1 MNGSTVFIVDD
12 DAAVRDSLSLL
23 CESAGLRAECFDSA
37 EAFLGAYRPE
47 QPGCLVLDVR
57 MPSMSGQQL
66 HEELARHGDPPP
78 IIYLTAHGD
87 IPMTVRA
94 IKAGAQDFL
103 TKPVDGALLVEGMQ
117 LALASD
123 LAARQHKDAL
133 TGQCARLAQLSE
145 REREIMALAV
155 AGDSNKVIAKR
166 LGISHRTVEIHR
178 THILRKTGVSNML
191 ELAKLAE
198 ECGVTVA
205 ADLRAEP

>member
-1 MNGSTVFIVDD
+1 MNGPTVFIVDD

-23 CESAGLRAECFDSA
+23 CESAGLRAECFDCA
-37 EAFLGAYRPE
+37 EAFLAAYRP
-47 QPGCLVLDVR
+47 QKTGCLVLDVR
-57 MPSMSGQQL
+57 MPNMSGQQL
-66 HEELARHGDPPP
+66 HEELACHGDPPP

-103 TKPVDGALLVEGMQ
+103 TKPVDGALLIERIQ

-133 TGQCARLAQLSE
+133 SGQCARLAQLTE
-145 REREIMALAV
+145 REREIMARAV

-178 THILRKTGVSNML
+178 THILQKIGVHNML
-191 ELAKLAE
+191 ELAKVAA
-198 ECGVTVA
+198 ECGVAVA
-205 ADLRAEP
+205 ADMPAEP